1 MKSFNIRLDD
11 EMLVDLKRVS
21 SIMGKTVS
29 DLVREGI
36 EKILEE
42 KKVDSYYRLTNF
54 SEMSQSE
61 TTEIIEEIS
70 NLSDDDLKIV
80 KRRKVIVW

>member
-42 KKVDSYYRLTNF
+42 KKVDPYYRLTNF

>member
-11 EMLVDLKRVS
+11 EMLVDLKHVS

-36 EKILEE
+36 ERILEE
-42 KKVDSYYRLTNF
+42 KKIDPYYRLTNF
-54 SEMSQSE
+54 CEMSQSE

-80 KRRKVIVW
+80 KRRKVIV

>member
-42 KKVDSYYRLTNF
+42 KKVDPYYRLTNF

-80 KRRKVIVW
+80 KRRKVIV

>member
-42 KKVDSYYRLTNF
+42 KKVDPYYRLTNF
-54 SEMSQSE
+54 CKMSQSE
-61 TTEIIEEIS
+61 TTEIIEKIS
-70 NLSDDDLKIV
+70 SLSDDDLKIV
-80 KRRKVIVW
+80 KRRKVTV

>member
-42 KKVDSYYRLTNF
+42 KKVDPYYRLTNF

-61 TTEIIEEIS
+61 TEEIIEEIS
-70 NLSDDDLKIV
+70 NLSNDDLKIV
-80 KRRKVIVW
+80 RRRKVTI